1 MLHLLQ
7 QGEEEAPCVVVVRQQ
22 AEALVQAEAG
32 RGVGGRREH
41 VRPHLRLGDL
51 LGHLL
56 EAAVQLALL
65 AGQLPCEVC
74 ITVTMI

>member
-7 QGEEEAPCVVVVRQQ
+7 QGEEESPCVMVVRQQ

-32 RGVGGRREH
+32 RGVGGWREH

-56 EAAVQLALL
+56 EAAVELALL
-65 AGQLPCEVC
+65 AGQLPCKVC
-74 ITVTMI
+74 ITVTI